1 MDDSTMVRAFP
12 ESSITS
18 MLTSIQF
25 SIGMDFTNPTMGSSD
40 VLQDFDFDSFLHQDG
55 GENDAFAFDTSGF
68 MEGEV
73 GAE

>member
-1 MDDSTMVRAFP
+1 MDDNTMVRAFS

-25 SIGMDFTNPTMGSSD
+25 TMGMDFANPTMGSAD

-55 GENDAFAFDTSGF
+55 GENDSFAFDASAF
-68 MEGEV
+68 MESEV

>member
-1 MDDSTMVRAFP
+1 MVCT
-12 ESSITS
+12 SSKS
-18 MLTSIQF
+18 SLTNELTNVQF
-25 SIGMDFTNPTMGSSD
+25 NMSMDFANPTMGSAD

-55 GENDAFAFDTSGF
+55 GENDGFAFDASAF

>member
-1 MDDSTMVRAFP
+1 MDDNNIVRAFP
-12 ESSITS
+12 ESSITG

-25 SIGMDFTNPTMGSSD
+25 IGMDFTNPTMGSSD

-68 MEGEV
+68 MESEV